1 MLSSIKQILYRPIG
15 VYHTFSKV
23 QKRRNRSKN
32 RIFLLNIPSHG
43 NLGDHLLSVIEQ
55 KFLKDHFPEKE
66 IILVSSADLYFS
78 INIALMDVQED
89 DILCVTGGGFMGS
102 LYAEEQRILTI
113 VKRFPNN
120 KIIFF
125 PQTIY
130 YEHDDRSNILLKKAR
145 RVYSAHKNLYVMA
158 RDKTTYELLV
168 TKLMPNASHRVYLIP
183 DMALYAHLPQN
194 NTRNGVLWCLRHDAE
209 VNEENA
215 LTIDRIKDAVKS
227 LHLCERYTDTYI
239 FKPVPPEKEFEEVQ
253 AKLSEISKAQ
263 LVITDRLHGMI
274 YSIITDT
281 PVIALDNL
289 SRKVSQVYN
298 LWLKDIAFV
307 KVIRDVTEISAA
319 IDSLLIQKEFHYNST
334 HIQKLYQPIIDAINE

>member
-1 MLSSIKQILYRPIG
+1 MLSSVKQILYRPIG
-15 VYHTFSKV
+15 IYHTFRKV
-23 QKRRNRSKN
+23 QKRRKRSKK

-55 KFLKDHFPEKE
+55 KFLKEHFPEKE
-66 IILVSSADLYFS
+66 IVLVSSADLYFS
-78 INIALMDVQED
+78 ISIALMDVNED
-89 DILCVTGGGFMGS
+89 DVLCITGGGFMGS
-102 LYAEEQRILTI
+102 LYAEEQRILSI

-130 YEHDDRSNILLKKAR
+130 YEPNARGNSLLKKAKS
-145 RVYSAHKNLYVMA
+145 VYSAHNNLYVMA

-168 TKLMPNASHRVYLIP
+168 SKLMPNAPHRVFLLP

-194 NTRNGVLWCLRHDAE
+194 NTRNGVLWCLRRDAE
-209 VNEENA
+209 VNVENVGI
-215 LTIDRIKDAVKS
+215 IDGLKKTVKS
-227 LHLCERYTDTYI
+227 LNLNERYTDTYI
-239 FKPVPPEKEFEEVQ
+239 FRPIPLEKELEEVQ
-253 AKLSEISKAQ
+253 NKLSEISQAQ